1 MIVDAGASSG
11 EPGGGES
18 AASVRE
24 AASLL
29 KDPVEAAPAGAAT
42 GSEPGDEE
50 AHAPAA
56 DAGAEPSAGD
66 DSSQAANVKA
76 SAKSAGEKAS
86 AVAADAAEQAKQSS
100 RKARKRIASAA
111 SDAKDRAS
119 TAASASRDKAA
130 ATDVHEIA
138 AKTSG
143 LIDNTRPFF
152 LAGCALIFA
161 LLGFFEGDSGVGQF
175 FVFGAILFVLGAA
188 FSTELTQLFQ
198 GRRRR
203 DEQ

>member
-1 MIVDAGASSG
+1 MIVDPATDTPAEHGDG
-11 EPGGGES
+11 EP

-29 KDPVEAAPAGAAT
+29 KDPVAPAP
-42 GSEPGDEE
+42 PGDD
-50 AHAPAA
+50 APADQS
-56 DAGAEPSAGD
+56 DAESEAGD
-66 DSSQAANVKA
+66 GNAADDTSQSARAKA
-76 SAKSAGEKAS
+76 SAKAAGEKAS
-86 AVAADAAEQAKQSS
+86 AVAGDAAEQAKETS
-100 RKARKRIASAA
+100 RKARKRFAAAA
-111 SDAKDRAS
+111 SDAKGKAS
-119 TAASASRDKAA
+119 SAAAASREKASS
-130 ATDVHEIA
+130 TDVHEIA
-138 AKTSG
+138 EKTSG

-188 FSTELTQLFQ
+188 FSTELTHLFQ

-203 DEQ
+203 ED